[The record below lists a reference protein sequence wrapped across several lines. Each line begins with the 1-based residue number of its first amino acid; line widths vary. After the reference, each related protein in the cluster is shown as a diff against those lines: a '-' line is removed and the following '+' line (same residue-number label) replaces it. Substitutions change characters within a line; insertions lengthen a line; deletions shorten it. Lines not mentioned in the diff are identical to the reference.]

1 MSRRRKLK
9 PKVYEIQIE
18 SLSHEGRGIS
28 HIDNKVIFTR
38 GALPGEKVIASRTL
52 SRAKYEEADVVE
64 VIESSP
70 DRIEAKCSV
79 YGICGGCSFQHLSS
93 VNQINAKNDW
103 LQSAFS
109 GQAKVQPKNW
119 LEPIQVESWG
129 YRRKARL
136 GVRYV
141 AKKEKVLVGFRE
153 RKSSFVTV
161 MSRCEV
167 LHPSLGDNLEL
178 LSDCI
183 ESLSIKEQIP
193 QIEVAIAEQDTIL
206 ILRHLQP
213 LNDNDEKVLAEYAKK
228 LSITWYL
235 QSGGLET
242 IKPLQD
248 SVQLTYSLPGHSIE
262 MSFLPNDF
270 TQVNFELN
278 KKMIDLALD
287 LLNLTKNDNVIDLF
301 CGLGNF
307 TLPISRYV
315 NSVVGIEG
323 DKGLVER
330 AKENAKVNDITNA
343 SFYKADLFEDVTG
356 FEWFRGKTYNKALID
371 PARTGAIEIV
381 ELLPKLKVERL
392 VYVSCNP
399 ATLARDTAKLIDLG
413 FSLESAGVMDMFP
426 QTAHV
431 ESIALYV
438 RKRQP

>member
-9 PKVYEIQIE
+9 SKIYEIEIE

-38 GALPGEKVIASRTL
+38 GALPGEKVMASRTL

-64 VIESSP
+64 VIEPSG
-70 DRIEAKCSV
+70 DRIDPKCAV

-93 VNQINAKNDW
+93 LNQINAKHDW
-103 LQSAFS
+103 LQSAFM
-109 GQAKVQPKNW
+109 GQAKVQPKEW
-119 LEPIQVESWG
+119 LEPLQVESWG

-178 LSDCI
+178 LSECI
-183 ESLSIKEQIP
+183 ESLSIKEHVP

-213 LNDNDEKVLAEYAKK
+213 LNENDEEILNDFAKK

-235 QSGGLET
+235 QSGGLDT
-242 IKPLQD
+242 IKPL
-248 SVQLTYSLPGHSIE
+248 SNPVQLTYSLPKHDIV

-278 KKMIDLALD
+278 KKMISLAIELLD
-287 LLNLTKNDNVIDLF
+287 LNDKDNVIDLF

-315 NSVVGIEG
+315 NEVVGIEG
-323 DKGLVER
+323 DRGLVER
-330 AKENAKVNDITNA
+330 AKANAEANNISNA
-343 SFYKADLFEDVTG
+343 SFYKADLFEDVSG
-356 FEWFRGKTYNKALID
+356 FEWFRGRNYNKAFID

-399 ATLARDTAKLIDLG
+399 ATLARDTARLIDLG

-431 ESIALYV
+431 ESIALFV
-438 RKRQP
+438 RKK

>member
-9 PKVYEIQIE
+9 SKIYEIEIE
-18 SLSHEGRGIS
+18 ALSHEGRGIS

-64 VIESSP
+64 VIEPSF
-70 DRIEAKCSV
+70 DRIDAKCSV

-93 VNQINAKNDW
+93 LNQISAKHDW
-103 LQSAFS
+103 LQSAFM
-109 GQAKVQPKNW
+109 GQSKVQPKEW

-167 LHPSLGDNLEL
+167 LHPSLGDNLEI
-178 LSDCI
+178 LSECI
-183 ESLSIKEQIP
+183 EALSIKDHVP
-193 QIEVAIAEQDTIL
+193 QIEVAIAEKDTIL

-213 LNDNDEKVLAEYAKK
+213 LNENDEKVLIDYAKK

-235 QSGGLET
+235 QSGGLDT
-242 IKPLQD
+242 IKPLKNP
-248 SVQLTYSLPGHSIE
+248 VQLTYSIPKHNIE

-287 LLNLTKNDNVIDLF
+287 LLDLNENDDVIDLF

-307 TLPISRYV
+307 TLPISRYA
-315 NSVVGIEG
+315 NKVVGIEG
-323 DKGLVER
+323 DQGLVER
-330 AKENAKVNDITNA
+330 AKANAEQNNITNA
-343 SFYKADLFEDVTG
+343 LFYKADLFEDVSG
-356 FEWFRGKTYNKALID
+356 FEWFRGKNYNKALID
-371 PARTGAIEIV
+371 PSRTGAIEIV
-381 ELLPKLKVERL
+381 ELLPKLNIERL

-399 ATLARDTAKLIDLG
+399 ATLARDTAKLISLG

-431 ESIALYV
+431 ESIALFV
-438 RKRQP
+438 RKK

>member
-9 PKVYEIQIE
+9 SKIYEIEIE

-38 GALPGEKVIASRTL
+38 GALPGEKVMASRTL

-64 VIESSP
+64 VIKPSG
-70 DRIEAKCSV
+70 DRIDPKCAV

-93 VNQINAKNDW
+93 LNQINAKHDW
-103 LQSAFS
+103 LQSAFM
-109 GQAKVQPKNW
+109 GQAKVQPKEW
-119 LEPIQVESWG
+119 LEPLQVESWG

-167 LHPSLGDNLEL
+167 LHPSIGDNLEL
-178 LSDCI
+178 LSECI
-183 ESLSIKEQIP
+183 ESLSIKEHVP

-213 LNDNDEKVLAEYAKK
+213 LNDNDEEILNDFAKK

-235 QSGGLET
+235 QSGGLDT
-242 IKPLQD
+242 IKPL
-248 SVQLTYSLPGHSIE
+248 SNPVQLTYSLPKHDIV

-278 KKMIDLALD
+278 KKMISLAIDLLD
-287 LLNLTKNDNVIDLF
+287 LNEKDNVIDLF

-307 TLPISRYV
+307 TLPISRYA
-315 NSVVGIEG
+315 NEVVGIEG
-323 DKGLVER
+323 DRGLVER
-330 AKENAKVNDITNA
+330 AKANAEANDISNA
-343 SFYKADLFEDVTG
+343 SFYKADLFEDVSG
-356 FEWFRGKTYNKALID
+356 FEWFRGRNYNKALID

-381 ELLPKLKVERL
+381 ELLPKLNVERL

-399 ATLARDTAKLIDLG
+399 ATLARDTARLIDLG

-431 ESIALYV
+431 ESIALFV
-438 RKRQP
+438 RKK

>member
-9 PKVYEIQIE
+9 PKVYEIDIE

-38 GALPGEKVIASRTL
+38 GALPGERVVASRTL
-52 SRAKYEEADVVE
+52 SRAKYEEADIIE
-64 VIESSP
+64 VIKSSP
-70 DRIEAKCSV
+70 ERIEPKCKV

-93 VNQINAKNDW
+93 PNQINAKHDW
-103 LQSAFS
+103 LQSAFL
-109 GQAKVQPKNW
+109 GQAKVQPKEW
-119 LEPIQVESWG
+119 LEPVQVESWG

-167 LHPSLGDNLEL
+167 LHPSLGDNLEA
-178 LSDCI
+178 LSECI
-183 ESLSIKEQIP
+183 ERLSIKEHVP
-193 QIEVAIAEQDTIL
+193 QIEVAIAEQGTIL
-206 ILRHLQP
+206 ILRHLKP
-213 LNDNDEKVLAEYAKK
+213 LSANDEQILDEYAKK

-242 IKPLQD
+242 IKPLKH
-248 SVQLTYSLPGHSIE
+248 SIQLTYALPNHSIE

-287 LLNLTKNDNVIDLF
+287 LLQLNENDNVIDLF

-323 DKGLVER
+323 DRGLVER
-330 AKENAKVNDITNA
+330 AKANAEANEISNA
-343 SFYKADLFEDVTG
+343 SFYKADLFQDVSG
-356 FEWFRGKTYNKALID
+356 FEWFRGKNYNKALID

-381 ELLPKLKVERL
+381 ELIPKLKVERL

-399 ATLARDTAKLIDLG
+399 ATLARDTAKLVELG
-413 FSLESAGVMDMFP
+413 FTLESAGVMDMFP

-431 ESIALYV
+431 ESIALFV
-438 RKRQP
+438 REK

>member
-9 PKVYEIQIE
+9 PKVYEIDIE

-38 GALPGEKVIASRTL
+38 GALPGERVVASRTI
-52 SRAKYEEADVVE
+52 SRAKYEEAEIVE
-64 VIESSP
+64 VIKSSP
-70 DRIEAKCSV
+70 DRIEPKCSV

-93 VNQINAKNDW
+93 PNQINAKHDW
-103 LQSAFS
+103 LQSAFL
-109 GQAKVQPKNW
+109 GQAKVQPKEW
-119 LEPIQVESWG
+119 LEPVQVESWG

-167 LHPSLGDNLEL
+167 LHPSLGDNLEA
-178 LSDCI
+178 LSECI
-183 ESLSIKEQIP
+183 ERLSIKEHVP
-193 QIEVAIAEQDTIL
+193 QIEVAIAEKGTIL
-206 ILRHLQP
+206 ILRHLKP
-213 LNDNDEKVLAEYAKK
+213 LNANDEQILDEYAKK

-242 IKPLQD
+242 IKPLKH
-248 SVQLTYSLPGHSIE
+248 SIQLTYALPNHSIE
-262 MSFLPNDF
+262 MYFLPNDF

-287 LLNLTKNDNVIDLF
+287 LLQLNENDNVIDLF

-323 DKGLVER
+323 DRGLVER
-330 AKENAKVNDITNA
+330 AKANAEANEISNA
-343 SFYKADLFEDVTG
+343 SFYKADLFQDVSG
-356 FEWFRGKTYNKALID
+356 FEWFRGKNYNKALID

-381 ELLPKLKVERL
+381 ELIPKLKVERL

-399 ATLARDTAKLIDLG
+399 ATLARDTAKLVELG
-413 FSLESAGVMDMFP
+413 FTLESAGVMDMFP

-431 ESIALYV
+431 ESIALFV
-438 RKRQP
+438 REK

>member
-9 PKVYEIQIE
+9 NKVYEIEIE
-18 SLSHEGRGIS
+18 ALSHEGRGIS

-64 VIESSP
+64 VIEPSL
-70 DRIEAKCSV
+70 DRIDAKCSV

-93 VNQINAKNDW
+93 LNQISAKHDW
-103 LQSAFS
+103 LQSAFM
-109 GQAKVQPKNW
+109 GQSKVQPKEW

-167 LHPSLGDNLEL
+167 LHPSLGDNLEI
-178 LSDCI
+178 LSECI
-183 ESLSIKEQIP
+183 EVLSIKEHVP
-193 QIEVAIAEQDTIL
+193 QIEVAIAEKDTIL

-213 LNDNDEKVLAEYAKK
+213 LNENDEKVLIDYAKK

-235 QSGGLET
+235 QSGGLDT
-242 IKPLQD
+242 IKPLKNP
-248 SVQLTYSLPGHSIE
+248 VQLTYSIPKHNIE

-270 TQVNFELN
+270 TQVNFELY

-287 LLNLTKNDNVIDLF
+287 LLDLNENDDVIDLF

-307 TLPISRYV
+307 TLPISRYA
-315 NSVVGIEG
+315 NKVVGIEG
-323 DKGLVER
+323 DQGLVER
-330 AKENAKVNDITNA
+330 AKANAEQNNITNA
-343 SFYKADLFEDVTG
+343 LFYKADLFEDVSG
-356 FEWFRGKTYNKALID
+356 FEWFRGKNYNKALID
-371 PARTGAIEIV
+371 PSRTGAIEIV
-381 ELLPKLKVERL
+381 ELLPKLNIERL

-399 ATLARDTAKLIDLG
+399 STLARDTAKLISLG

-431 ESIALYV
+431 ESIALFV
-438 RKRQP
+438 RKK

>member
-9 PKVYEIQIE
+9 NKVYEIEIE
-18 SLSHEGRGIS
+18 ALSHEGRGIS

-64 VIESSP
+64 VIEPSF
-70 DRIEAKCSV
+70 DRIDAKCSV

-93 VNQINAKNDW
+93 LNQISAKHDW
-103 LQSAFS
+103 LQSAFM
-109 GQAKVQPKNW
+109 GQSRVQPKEW

-167 LHPSLGDNLEL
+167 LHPSLGDNLEI
-178 LSDCI
+178 LSECI
-183 ESLSIKEQIP
+183 EALSIKDHVP
-193 QIEVAIAEQDTIL
+193 QIEVEIAEKDTIL

-213 LNDNDEKVLAEYAKK
+213 LNENDEKVLIDYAKK

-235 QSGGLET
+235 QSGGLDT
-242 IKPLQD
+242 IKPLKNP
-248 SVQLTYSLPGHSIE
+248 VQLTYSIPKHNIE

-270 TQVNFELN
+270 TQANFELN

-287 LLNLTKNDNVIDLF
+287 LLDLNENDDVIDLF

-307 TLPISRYV
+307 TLPISRYA
-315 NSVVGIEG
+315 NKVVGIEG
-323 DKGLVER
+323 DQGLVER
-330 AKENAKVNDITNA
+330 AKANAEQNIITNA
-343 SFYKADLFEDVTG
+343 LFYKADLFEDVSG
-356 FEWFRGKTYNKALID
+356 FEWFRGKNYNKALID
-371 PARTGAIEIV
+371 PSRTGAIEIV
-381 ELLPKLKVERL
+381 ELLPKLNIERL

-399 ATLARDTAKLIDLG
+399 ATLARDTAKLISLG

-431 ESIALYV
+431 ESIALFV
-438 RKRQP
+438 RKK

>member
-9 PKVYEIQIE
+9 PKVYEIDIE

-38 GALPGEKVIASRTL
+38 GALPGERVVASRTL
-52 SRAKYEEADVVE
+52 SRAKYEEAEIVE
-64 VIESSP
+64 VIKSSP
-70 DRIEAKCSV
+70 ERIEPKCSV

-93 VNQINAKNDW
+93 PNQINAKHDW
-103 LQSAFS
+103 LQSAFL
-109 GQAKVQPKNW
+109 GQAKVQPKEW
-119 LEPIQVESWG
+119 LEPVQVESWG

-167 LHPSLGDNLEL
+167 LHPSLGDNLEA
-178 LSDCI
+178 LSECI
-183 ESLSIKEQIP
+183 ERLSIKEHVP
-193 QIEVAIAEQDTIL
+193 QIEVAIAEQGSIL
-206 ILRHLQP
+206 ILRHLKP
-213 LNDNDEKVLAEYAKK
+213 LSANDEQILDEYAKK

-242 IKPLQD
+242 IKPLKH
-248 SVQLTYSLPGHSIE
+248 SIQLTYALPNHSIE
-262 MSFLPNDF
+262 MYFLPNDF

-287 LLNLTKNDNVIDLF
+287 LLQLNENDNVIDLF

-323 DKGLVER
+323 DRGLVER
-330 AKENAKVNDITNA
+330 AKANAEANEISNA
-343 SFYKADLFEDVTG
+343 SFYKADLFQDVSG
-356 FEWFRGKTYNKALID
+356 FEWFRGKNYNKALID

-381 ELLPKLKVERL
+381 ELIPKLKVERL

-399 ATLARDTAKLIDLG
+399 ATLARDTAKLVELG
-413 FSLESAGVMDMFP
+413 FTLESAGVMDMFP

-431 ESIALYV
+431 ESIALFV
-438 RKRQP
+438 REK

>member
-9 PKVYEIQIE
+9 SKIYEIEIE
-18 SLSHEGRGIS
+18 ALSHEGRGIS

-64 VIESSP
+64 VIEPSL
-70 DRIEAKCSV
+70 DRIDAKCSV

-93 VNQINAKNDW
+93 LNQISAKHDW
-103 LQSAFS
+103 LQSAFM
-109 GQAKVQPKNW
+109 GQSKVQPKEW

-167 LHPSLGDNLEL
+167 LHPSLGDNLEI
-178 LSDCI
+178 LSECI
-183 ESLSIKEQIP
+183 EALSIKEHVP
-193 QIEVAIAEQDTIL
+193 QIEVAIAEKDTIL

-213 LNDNDEKVLAEYAKK
+213 LNENDEKVLIDYAKK

-235 QSGGLET
+235 QSGGLDT
-242 IKPLQD
+242 IKPLKNP
-248 SVQLTYSLPGHSIE
+248 VQLTYSIPKHNIE

-287 LLNLTKNDNVIDLF
+287 LLDLNENDDVIDLF

-307 TLPISRYV
+307 TLPISRYA
-315 NSVVGIEG
+315 NKVVGIEG
-323 DKGLVER
+323 DQGLVER
-330 AKENAKVNDITNA
+330 AKANAEQNNITNA
-343 SFYKADLFEDVTG
+343 LFYKADLFEDVSG
-356 FEWFRGKTYNKALID
+356 FEWFRGKNYNKALID
-371 PARTGAIEIV
+371 PSRTGAIEIV
-381 ELLPKLKVERL
+381 ELLPKLNIERL

-399 ATLARDTAKLIDLG
+399 ATLARDTAKLISLG

-431 ESIALYV
+431 ESIALFV
-438 RKRQP
+438 RKK

>member
-9 PKVYEIQIE
+9 NKVYEIEIE
-18 SLSHEGRGIS
+18 ALSHEGRGIS

-64 VIESSP
+64 VIEPSL
-70 DRIEAKCSV
+70 DRIDAKCSV

-93 VNQINAKNDW
+93 LNQISAKHDW
-103 LQSAFS
+103 LQSAFM
-109 GQAKVQPKNW
+109 GQSKVQPKEW

-167 LHPSLGDNLEL
+167 LHPSLGDNLEI
-178 LSDCI
+178 LSECI
-183 ESLSIKEQIP
+183 EALSIKDHVP
-193 QIEVAIAEQDTIL
+193 QIEVAIAEKDTIL

-213 LNDNDEKVLAEYAKK
+213 LNENDEKVLIDYAKK

-235 QSGGLET
+235 QSGGLDT
-242 IKPLQD
+242 IKPLKNP
-248 SVQLTYSLPGHSIE
+248 VQLTYSIPKHNIE

-287 LLNLTKNDNVIDLF
+287 LLDLNENDDVIDLF

-307 TLPISRYV
+307 TLPISRYA
-315 NSVVGIEG
+315 NKVVGIEG
-323 DKGLVER
+323 DQGLVER
-330 AKENAKVNDITNA
+330 AKANAEQNNITNA
-343 SFYKADLFEDVTG
+343 LFYKADLFEDVSG
-356 FEWFRGKTYNKALID
+356 FEWFRGKNYNKALID
-371 PARTGAIEIV
+371 PSRTGAIEIV
-381 ELLPKLKVERL
+381 ELLPKLNIERL

-399 ATLARDTAKLIDLG
+399 STLARDTAKLISLG

-431 ESIALYV
+431 ESIALFV
-438 RKRQP
+438 RKK

>member
-9 PKVYEIQIE
+9 NKVYEIEIE
-18 SLSHEGRGIS
+18 ALSHEGRGIS

-64 VIESSP
+64 VIEPSL
-70 DRIEAKCSV
+70 DRIDAKCSV

-93 VNQINAKNDW
+93 LNQISAKHDW
-103 LQSAFS
+103 LQSAFM
-109 GQAKVQPKNW
+109 GQSKVQPKEW

-167 LHPSLGDNLEL
+167 LHPSLGDNLEI
-178 LSDCI
+178 LSECI
-183 ESLSIKEQIP
+183 EALSIKDHVP
-193 QIEVAIAEQDTIL
+193 QIEVAIAEKDTIL

-213 LNDNDEKVLAEYAKK
+213 LNENDEKVLIDYAKK

-235 QSGGLET
+235 QSGGLDT
-242 IKPLQD
+242 IKPLKNP
-248 SVQLTYSLPGHSIE
+248 VQLTYSIPKHNIE

-287 LLNLTKNDNVIDLF
+287 LLDLNENDDVIDLF

-307 TLPISRYV
+307 TLPISRYA
-315 NSVVGIEG
+315 NKVVGIEG

-330 AKENAKVNDITNA
+330 AKANAEHNNITNA
-343 SFYKADLFEDVTG
+343 LFYKADLFEDVSG
-356 FEWFRGKTYNKALID
+356 FEWFRGKNYNKALID
-371 PARTGAIEIV
+371 PSRTGAIEIV
-381 ELLPKLKVERL
+381 ELLPKLNIERL

-399 ATLARDTAKLIDLG
+399 ATLARDTAKLISLG

-431 ESIALYV
+431 ESIALFV
-438 RKRQP
+438 RKK